1 MAKRDQRSR
10 LIDNIGR
17 QIRRLNEREKNGN
30 LNNMQL
36 RGLNR
41 QRENL
46 KAFREEVKDRKSV
59 V

>member
-46 KAFREEVKDRKSV
+46 
-59 V
+59 